1 MQMPMN
7 DPFGYI
13 PKLPDNIR
21 NIFMRLCQDVYSLR
35 SKWEFYLDLFDSK
48 ENAELIS
55 ELARAS
61 FQIIEESLRNDM
73 IMAICRLSDPSQ
85 SSPKSKKKDNLSL
98 CTLFEQLDGP
108 NKAPKLL
115 ENFLVACES
124 VRQFRNKLV
133 GHNDLKTR
141 IKP

>member
-1 MQMPMN
+1 MPMN

-35 SKWEFYLDLFDSK
+35 SKWEFYLELFDSK
-48 ENAELIS
+48 KNAELIS

-98 CTLFEQLDGP
+98 CTLLSNWMDP
-108 NKAPKLL
+108 TKHLNCL
-115 ENFLVACES
+115 
-124 VRQFRNKLV
+124 
-133 GHNDLKTR
+133 R
-141 IKP
+141 IFW